1 MPRELPLPPPSNNSS
16 SSNDRRSPVPFMNHT
31 PSSSS
36 NTGDV
41 RIPDIG
47 GGGRA
52 PAPSERVLM
61 NPMLVDRSPVYR
73 KSVVRSPIPTKQ
85 SPRMHHPPQQYYS
98 PRQPT
103 SNTNEYPAY
112 NTNNYDS
119 EPLRRTSVLY
129 DRATNRTPPPPIN
142 NNNNNNNR
150 ASPYHHRH
158 SSSSSGSTRQS
169 ATKKSSPV
177 ESSAADT
184 LMSMAQKGYVSQ
196 KKRVLEMADS
206 EEEDLEDKRPR
217 LEKTTLYEDKD
228 ASIPVSS

>member
-1 MPRELPLPPPSNNSS
+1 
-16 SSNDRRSPVPFMNHT
+16 MNHT
-31 PSSSS
+31 PSS
-36 NTGDV
+36 TGDV

-85 SPRMHHPPQQYYS
+85 SPRMHPPQQYYS
-98 PRQPT
+98 PRQPNAT
-103 SNTNEYPAY
+103 EYPAY
-112 NTNNYDS
+112 TNYDN

-129 DRATNRTPPPPIN
+129 DTNRTPPPPIN
-142 NNNNNNNR
+142 NNNSNR

-158 SSSSSGSTRQS
+158 SSSSSGSIRQP
-169 ATKKSSPV
+169 TKKSSPI

-184 LMSMAQKGYVSQ
+184 LMSMAQKGYVNQ

-206 EEEDLEDKRPR
+206 EEEDSEDKRPR
-217 LEKTTLYEDKD
+217 LEKTAYEDTKPKD

>member
-1 MPRELPLPPPSNNSS
+1 MPRELPLPPPGNNN
-16 SSNDRRSPVPFMNHT
+16 SNDRRSPIPFMNQT
-31 PSSSS
+31 PSSTS

-85 SPRMHHPPQQYYS
+85 SPRVHHPPHYYS
-98 PRQPT
+98 PRQP
-103 SNTNEYPAY
+103 SASHANEHPTY
-112 NTNNYDS
+112 NVNFDS

-129 DRATNRTPPPPIN
+129 DTSANRTPPPPPPPI
-142 NNNNNNNR
+142 NNR

-158 SSSSSGSTRQS
+158 SSSSSGSVRQP
-169 ATKKSSPV
+169 TEKSSPV

-184 LMSMAQKGYVSQ
+184 LMSMAQKGFVSQ

-206 EEEDLEDKRPR
+206 EEEDVEDKKPR
-217 LEKTTLYEDKD
+217 LEKTTEALHEDTTTKG